1 MAITSRDITLG
12 EKRKSR
18 KTSYHSLNGITPYKD
33 CFFVFSGN
41 KKLVVVGKRPQWGR
55 IFEVTIY
62 EESEGDT

>member
-1 MAITSRDITLG
+1 MAITSRDVTLG
-12 EKRKSR
+12 EKRESR
-18 KTSYHSLNGITPYKD
+18 KTSYHSLNDIKLYKD

-41 KKLVVVGKRPQWGR
+41 KKLVLVGKRPQWGR

>member
-18 KTSYHSLNGITPYKD
+18 KTSYHSLNDIKPFNN
-33 CFFVFSGN
+33 CFFMFNGN
-41 KKLVVVGKRPQWGR
+41 KKLVLVGKRPQWGR

-62 EESEGDT
+62 EESDGDT